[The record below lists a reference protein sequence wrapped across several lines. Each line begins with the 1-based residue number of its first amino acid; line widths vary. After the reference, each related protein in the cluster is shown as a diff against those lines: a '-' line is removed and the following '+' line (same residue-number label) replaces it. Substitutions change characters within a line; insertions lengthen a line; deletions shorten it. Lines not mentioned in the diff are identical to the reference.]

1 MLDFPNSY
9 NKKYLSK
16 GYLNNTNFQ
25 DSSSTLEIQMPGDTL
40 GSKQYFK
47 INASD
52 SYYKKGNTYIIEIL
66 FSIQNFDF

>member
-1 MLDFPNSY
+1 
-9 NKKYLSK
+9 
-16 GYLNNTNFQ
+16 
-25 DSSSTLEIQMPGDTL
+25 MPGDTL

-66 FSIQNFDF
+66 FSIQNFDFWCLKDNTVDKALI